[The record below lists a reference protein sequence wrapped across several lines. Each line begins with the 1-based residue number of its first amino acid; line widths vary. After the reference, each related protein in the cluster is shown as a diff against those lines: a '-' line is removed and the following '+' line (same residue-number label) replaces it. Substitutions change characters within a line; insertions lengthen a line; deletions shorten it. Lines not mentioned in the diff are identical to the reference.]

1 MENREKLNI
10 QIQQKLVEEL
20 TNTNR
25 QLFLI
30 NSFASAIQDSK
41 KINNVITAIHN
52 LFANNCSHCPCDIFL
67 KIDSD
72 NSLAHVTPNI
82 HDGNFPAQ
90 GAESTIIPFGQ
101 GIIGRVAQKGVA
113 EITYGSVKSGN
124 MTYPY
129 SEIAIPM
136 LYNNTETI
144 GVIYSKD
151 PKNVFF
157 DENNIKTLGI
167 IASMAATKIIQINHL
182 EKIANYQIQ
191 LEEYIQIVSHDLR
204 SPLRAID
211 TILHWIKEDNKGQLN
226 DETLNNIDLIN
237 TSLTEMENMTTKI
250 TNYSIIDLEQV
261 NTENVDLNLVIQE
274 IKQNLNLP
282 SNITLTVKNSLPII
296 AGNEMKFFQIFQ
308 NIIQNAITAIDKPS
322 GSIEISSVD
331 CPNHHKFIIK
341 DNGIGINQKYFHKIF
356 QVFQSLTDTNESSGI
371 GLSIAKKLVNS
382 YEGKI
387 WLESTE
393 GVGSTFFFTIRKGVM
408 AN

>member
-41 KINNVITAIHN
+41 KINNVLAAIHH
-52 LFANNCSHCPCDIFL
+52 LFDTHYSNCLCDVFL
-67 KIDSD
+67 KIGSD
-72 NSLAHVTPNI
+72 NSLAQATPKFY
-82 HDGNFPAQ
+82 DGNSPAQ
-90 GAESTIIPFGQ
+90 GAESTIIHFGE
-101 GIIGRVAQKGVA
+101 GIIGRVAKKGVT
-113 EITYGSVKSGN
+113 EITYGSAKSGN

-129 SEIAIPM
+129 TEIAIPM

-157 DENNIKTLGI
+157 NENNIKTLGI
-167 IASMAATKIIQINHL
+167 IASIAATKIIQINHL
-182 EKIANYQIQ
+182 EKIANYQMQ
-191 LEEYIQIVSHDLR
+191 LEEYVKIVSHDLR

-211 TILHWIKEDNKGQLN
+211 TLLHWIKEDNKGQLN

-237 TSLTEMENMTTKI
+237 TSLSEMENMTTKI
-250 TNYSIIDLEQV
+250 TNYSIMDWEPV
-261 NTENVDLNLVIQE
+261 NTENVDLNLVIQK

-282 SNITLTVKNSLPII
+282 SNITLTIKNSLPTI

-322 GSIEISSVD
+322 GLIEISSED
-331 CPNHHKFIIK
+331 CPNHHKFVIR

-356 QVFQSLTDTNESSGI
+356 QVFQSLTNTNESSGI

-387 WLESTE
+387 WLESKE